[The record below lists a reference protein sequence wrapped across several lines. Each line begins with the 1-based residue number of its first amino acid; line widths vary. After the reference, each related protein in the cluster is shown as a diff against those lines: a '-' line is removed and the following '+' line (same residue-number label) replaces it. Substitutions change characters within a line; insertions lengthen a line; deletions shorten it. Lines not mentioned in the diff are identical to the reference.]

1 VKDGVKVGDILDARA
16 ALLRTS
22 RKFLF
27 KPLRVMNVWR
37 TEFSENHAE
46 ITLRVAEE
54 LDAPA
59 CDGEQVV
66 YRPSRTRAA
75 TVGSEGDRSVYS
87 VGLGHP
93 RITVR
98 DERCSNVDLQA
109 FENWIE

>member
-16 ALLRTS
+16 ALLRTF
-22 RKFLF
+22 RTFVF
-27 KPLRVMNVWR
+27 KPLRATSVWR
-37 TEFSENHAE
+37 TEFSEDTAE
-46 ITLRVAEE
+46 ITLRVAED

-59 CDGEQVV
+59 CGESQVV

-98 DERCSNVDLQA
+98 DERCGNVELQG